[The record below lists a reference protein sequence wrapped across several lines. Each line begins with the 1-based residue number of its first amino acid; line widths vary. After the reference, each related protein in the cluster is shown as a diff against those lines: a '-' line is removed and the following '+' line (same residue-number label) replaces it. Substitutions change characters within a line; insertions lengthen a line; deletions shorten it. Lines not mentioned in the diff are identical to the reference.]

1 MRTRVYLETTIP
13 SFYFTL
19 RTDPESVARMSWTRR
34 WWAECSRTFKL
45 VTSPAVIGELRRGT
59 HPAVRHRIELLKG
72 VELLDVTEEVEEI
85 AQIYIAR
92 LVMPKDP
99 AGDALH
105 LAITSFHRVDVL
117 LTWNC
122 RHLAN
127 PNKME
132 HIRSI
137 NYELGLPMPT
147 LTTPVNYLSGD
158 ETDE

>member
-1 MRTRVYLETTIP
+1 MRTRVYIETTIP

-19 RTDPESVARMSWTRR
+19 RTDPESLARMSWTRR
-34 WWAECSRTFKL
+34 WWSECSGAFKL

-59 HPAVRHRIELLKG
+59 QPAVQSRIELLKG
-72 VELLDVTEEVEEI
+72 IELLDLTEEVEEI
-85 AQIYIAR
+85 VQIYIAR
-92 LVMPKDP
+92 LVMPKNP

-105 LAITSFHRVDVL
+105 LALASFHRVDVL

-132 HIRSI
+132 HIRLI
-137 NYELGLPMPT
+137 NYELGLPMPM

-158 ETDE
+158 ESDG

>member
-1 MRTRVYLETTIP
+1 MRTRVYIETTIP

-19 RTDPESVARMSWTRR
+19 RTDPESLARMSWTRR
-34 WWAECSRTFKL
+34 WWSECSGAFRL

-59 HPAVRHRIELLKG
+59 HPAVQSRIELLKG
-72 VELLDVTEEVEEI
+72 IELLDITEEVEEI
-85 AQIYIAR
+85 VQIYIAR
-92 LVMPKDP
+92 VVMPKNP

-105 LAITSFHRVDVL
+105 LALASFHRVDVL

-132 HIRSI
+132 HIRLI
-137 NYELGLPMPT
+137 NYELGLPMPI

-158 ETDE
+158 ESDG